1 MKIMENNS
9 VRLIGKYLL
18 DFLRYKVSQD
28 GMSQSKLA
36 RETGVRQGTINGYLN
51 TSEKRSRPIS
61 GASLNLILRLFP
73 ELQSPILRAL
83 ENRNGVH
90 ISVGSASATNI
101 ASPSAVAIAGDG
113 NRLKDCRQAAIDEI
127 INLDI
132 PDDIRTKVLRVLS
145 KTLQ

>member
-1 MKIMENNS
+1 MLS
-9 VRLIGKYLL
+9 PSLLTSRLISLYNSGKTDSEIAKQAKCDHALINN
-18 DFLRYKVSQD
+18 LRH
-28 GMSQSKLA
+28 
-36 RETGVRQGTINGYLN
+36 RRRRIE
-51 TSEKRSRPIS
+51 RSS
-61 GASLNLILRLFP
+61 LELVLNLFP
-73 ELQSPILRAL
+73 DLDRAIADACQGKL
-83 ENRNGVH
+83 GVTQIANGNN
-90 ISVGSASATNI
+90 GSASATNI

>member
-1 MKIMENNS
+1 MLS
-9 VRLIGKYLL
+9 PSLLTSRLISLYNSGKTDSEIAKQANCDHALINN
-18 DFLRYKVSQD
+18 LRH
-28 GMSQSKLA
+28 
-36 RETGVRQGTINGYLN
+36 RRRRIE
-51 TSEKRSRPIS
+51 RSS
-61 GASLNLILRLFP
+61 LELVLNLFP
-73 ELQSPILRAL
+73 DLDRAIADACQGKL
-83 ENRNGVH
+83 GVTQIANGNN
-90 ISVGSASATNI
+90 GSASATNI